1 VSGFRLRLLGR
12 PGFERDGVPVDLGRH
27 KTIALL
33 AYLAV
38 TGQAH
43 RREALATL
51 LWPDYDQARA
61 AAYLRRALWSLKQAV
76 GAEWVLT
83 EQASIGLAAQLE
95 LWVDVHQFRQWRSA
109 SQRHNHPAEALCDVC
124 QTTLTQAVSLYRG
137 DFLSGFTL
145 PDCPAFDEWQF
156 FQAESL
162 RQELAATL
170 QQLVLGHRRRG
181 EFEAAIACARRQL
194 ALDSLHEPAHRQLM
208 ALYAT
213 AGQRAAAL
221 RQYDECARILE
232 AELGAQPD
240 DETKQL
246 YGAIKANQYP
256 DAAAPAAA
264 PQPSR
269 EPLPL
274 ASARLH
280 GPTPRHNLPA
290 PTTSFVGRTAEVA
303 AVRDLLARPE
313 VRLLTL
319 SGSGGAGKTRL
330 ALEVA
335 AGVLASFADRVCFV
349 DLAPLSDPALVAP
362 AIAES
367 LGVRASGVR
376 PVIERL
382 KEYLHGQQ
390 ALLILDN
397 FEHVLPAAPAVTELL
412 AAAPRL
418 KILVTSRAVLRLGG
432 EWDYALPPLAAPDPN
447 LLPTLDQL
455 ATYDAVQLF
464 VERARAVKTS
474 FALSPDNAAAV
485 AAICGKLDGLP
496 LAIELAAARLRVL
509 PPQHI
514 LSQLNSRLL
523 LLTGGARD
531 APARQRTL
539 RDTIDWSYALLTVA
553 EQALFRQLAVF
564 AGGCTLAAAEAVAGA
579 GVPAPDH
586 PGILDGL
593 ESLLDKH
600 LLAQADDGADE
611 PRFRMLE
618 TIREYGL
625 ERLKT
630 SGEAAAT
637 RQRHADY
644 FVTLAE
650 AAEPHLYG
658 AGQGAW
664 VRRLEAEHDNLR
676 AALAWAIAHAGATG
690 LRLAGALG
698 WFWHL
703 HGHHREGRDW
713 LLQALDQADAAGVDG
728 DRFRA
733 KALNQAGYLAMFLRD
748 LTRAKALLEQSVVLW
763 RAIGDPY
770 GLAHALCD
778 WGAILGTTTKGHP
791 AQARVLL
798 EESIALFRQLG
809 AKQNLV
815 RAYFWHGL
823 TAAFQHDYAAARAS
837 AAESIRLGREV
848 GDISNI
854 GASMGGILAYIAV
867 QEGEYTTAHAYIAE
881 ALQMGQ
887 EVEDRP
893 GVALLLGSL
902 GSLIYLQGQYAQA
915 RPVLEERLRIWREL
929 DNPQGVAWGLNAL
942 GYVALRQNDWQQ
954 ATARFAESLALWRDL
969 GETDGMA
976 TCLTGLAEVAIA
988 AGKLARAARLLAAI
1002 LALLEAR
1009 NARLEETFWDPL
1021 AGYPITG
1028 QAVLERHVADM
1039 RAVMGA
1045 GAFEAAWAAGQA
1057 LTLEQAI
1064 AEALDEGGDRT
1075 GPIT

>member
-1 VSGFRLRLLGR
+1 MSGFRLRLLGP
-12 PGFERDGVPVDLGRH
+12 PGLERDGVPVDLGRH
-27 KTIALL
+27 KTIALF

-38 TGQAH
+38 TGHAH
-43 RREALATL
+43 RREALAAL
-51 LWPDYDQARA
+51 LWPDYNQARA

-76 GAEWVLT
+76 GAEWLLT
-83 EQASIGLAAQLE
+83 EQASIGLAAQPD
-95 LWVDVHQFRQWRSA
+95 LWVDVHQFRQSRA
-109 SQRHNHPAEALCDVC
+109 ESQWHGHPAEARCDAC
-124 QTTLTQAVSLYRG
+124 QTTLTQAVALYRG

-145 PDCPAFDEWQF
+145 PDCPQFDEWQF

-170 QQLVLGHRRRG
+170 EQLIHGHRSRG

-194 ALDSLHEPAHRQLM
+194 ALDPLHEPAHRQLM
-208 ALYAT
+208 ALYAA

-221 RQYDECARILE
+221 RQYDECARVLE
-232 AELGAQPD
+232 AELGAPPA
-240 DETKQL
+240 DETTQL
-246 YGAIKANQYP
+246 YAAIKANQFP
-256 DAAAPAAA
+256 GATAQAAAAAQRRVDPGGA
-264 PQPSR
+264 GPHD
-269 EPLPL
+269 L
-274 ASARLH
+274 A
-280 GPTPRHNLPA
+280 PRHHLPV
-290 PTTSFVGRTAEVA
+290 PTTSFVGRAAEVA
-303 AVRDLLARPE
+303 AVRDLLARPT

-319 SGSGGAGKTRL
+319 SGPGGAGKTRL
-330 ALEVA
+330 ALQVA
-335 AGVLASFADRVCFV
+335 ADVLDLFADRVFFV
-349 DLAPLSDPALVAP
+349 DLAPLSDPALVAS
-362 AIAES
+362 AIAET
-367 LGVRASGVR
+367 LGVRASGIR

-382 KEYLHGQQ
+382 KEYLRDQQ
-390 ALLILDN
+390 TLIILDN
-397 FEHVLPAAPAVTELL
+397 VEHLLAAAPLASELL

-418 KILVTSRAVLRLGG
+418 KILVTSRALLRLSG
-432 EWDYALPPLAAPDPN
+432 EWDYAVPPLTAPDPSRP
-447 LLPTLDQL
+447 LVLEQL
-455 ATYDAVQLF
+455 SAYESVQLL
-464 VERARAVKTS
+464 VERARAVKAS
-474 FALSPDNAAAV
+474 FVLGPDNAAAV

-509 PPQHI
+509 APQHI
-514 LSQLNSRLL
+514 LSQLNPRLR
-523 LLTGGARD
+523 LLTGGPRD

-539 RDTIDWSYALLTVA
+539 RDTIDWSYDLLAVD
-553 EQALFRQLAVF
+553 EQTLFRRLAVF
-564 AGGCTLAAAEAVAGA
+564 AGGLPLAAAEAVAGA
-579 GVPAPDH
+579 SVPASNH
-586 PGILDGL
+586 PRVLDGL

-600 LLAQADDGADE
+600 LLTQADDGADE

-618 TIREYGL
+618 TIREYAL
-625 ERLKT
+625 ERLET

-644 FVTLAE
+644 FVALAE

-713 LLQALDQADAAGVDG
+713 LLQALDQADDAAGADG
-728 DRFRA
+728 ARFRA

-763 RAIGDPY
+763 RAVGDPY

-778 WGAILGTTTKGHP
+778 WGACLGASTKEHP

-798 EESIALFRQLG
+798 EESITLFRQLG

-815 RAYFWHGL
+815 RAHFWHGL
-823 TAAFQHDYAAARAS
+823 TAAFQHDFEAARAS

-848 GDISNI
+848 GDVSNI

-881 ALQMGQ
+881 SLQMGR
-887 EVEDRP
+887 EAEDRP
-893 GVALLLGSL
+893 GIALLLGGL
-902 GSLIYLQGQYAQA
+902 GSLMYLHGQYAQA

-929 DNPQGVAWGLNAL
+929 DNPHGVAWGLNAL

-976 TCLTGLAEVAIA
+976 TCLAGLAEVATA
-988 AGKLARAARLLAAI
+988 AGQLARAARLLAAT
-1002 LALLEAR
+1002 LALLEAS

-1028 QAVLERHVADM
+1028 QAVIERHVADM
-1039 RAVMGA
+1039 RAAMGA
-1045 GAFEAAWAAGQA
+1045 SAFEAAWAAGQA
-1057 LTLEQAI
+1057 LTLEQAVVDAL
-1064 AEALDEGGDRT
+1064 AEGAHPT